1 MSYHPKSTL
10 SDNEFL
16 SYAERLVDD
25 LTSTELEIELIRRFK
40 ATVGHSEYAA
50 ACEGYELKELDEIFK
65 FYDENRALVNDLAE
79 LGINDSDD
87 LERYVDVKNEY
98 QERCDVAESHLLII
112 RTLTNQE

>member
-1 MSYHPKSTL
+1 MSYDPKSSL

-16 SYAERLVDD
+16 GYAERLVDD

-40 ATVGHSEYAA
+40 ATVGHSEYAT

-87 LERYVDVKNEY
+87 LERFVEAKNEY
-98 QERCDVAESHLLII
+98 QERCDVAESRLINI